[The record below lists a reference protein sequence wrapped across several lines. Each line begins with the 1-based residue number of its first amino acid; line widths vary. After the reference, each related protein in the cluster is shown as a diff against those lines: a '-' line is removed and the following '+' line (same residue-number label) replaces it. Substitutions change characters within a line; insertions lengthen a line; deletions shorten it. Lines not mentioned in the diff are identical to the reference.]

1 MAHGRNIWRL
11 WRRPISQEELK
22 VQRNLSMLLVLV
34 LLAVVT
40 VATFRDMNVW
50 AAPGDRESIQEGL
63 RLMVEASN
71 LARKYYVDDI
81 DNKQLYE
88 DAVQGMLHGLDPF
101 SAFISA
107 ERLSEF
113 QKRVKGSFGGIGI
126 VIGMDG
132 GWLTVISPIEDCPA
146 FRQGIMA
153 GDKIIEIE
161 GKSTEGMSL
170 DDAVKQLTGKPG
182 TRVTFTVVHEIDLQ
196 REEFTVTREIIHIKT
211 IKGMARDDEGHW
223 QYIVDEANGVAYIR
237 LTSFTEDT
245 VDDLHAA
252 LKDAR
257 NQGMKSLVLDLR
269 WNGGGMLDSA
279 IRVADTFLSEGV
291 IVATRGRND
300 PEESKSATH
309 AGTIT
314 DLPMVV
320 LVNGRSASASEIV
333 AGALQDHNRAIVLG
347 ERTFG
352 KGSVQRIFH
361 LDNGRCAVKLT
372 VAKYYLP
379 SGRCIHRT
387 EGDEVW
393 GVDPLI
399 KVPMTLEEYAAV
411 ILSRRDSEVLRVNG
425 NGDRPGGNGKNNVV
439 PEKDNGADPVPE
451 LKDQG
456 STDESPKE
464 IAPEPAKPK
473 VASDDDAKEPVV
485 DRQLDRAI
493 DVLRMLPLVK
503 QFSNLEVAVP
513 SK

>member
-1 MAHGRNIWRL
+1 MAHWHNIWRFY
-11 WRRPISQEELK
+11 RRPVSQEELK
-22 VQRNLSMLLVLV
+22 VQRNLSILLVLV

-40 VATFRDMNVW
+40 VGTFRDMNLW

-107 ERLSEF
+107 ERLGEF

-126 VIGMDG
+126 VIGLEG
-132 GWLTVISPIEDCPA
+132 GWLSVISPIEDGPA
-146 FRQGIMA
+146 FRQGVMA

-161 GKSTEGMSL
+161 GKSTDGMSL

-182 TRVTFTVVHEIDLQ
+182 TKVTFTVVHEIDLR

-211 IKGMARDDEGHW
+211 IKGIARDDEGRW
-223 QYIVDEANGVAYIR
+223 QYIVDEASGVAYIR

-245 VDDLHAA
+245 VGDLHAA
-252 LKDAR
+252 LKNAKT
-257 NQGMKSLVLDLR
+257 QGMKSLVLDLR

-279 IRVADTFLSEGV
+279 IRVVDTFLNEGV

-300 PEESKSATH
+300 PEEVKSATRS
-309 AGTIT
+309 GTVT
-314 DLPMVV
+314 DVPMVI

-333 AGALQDHNRAIVLG
+333 AGALQDQNRAIVLG

-352 KGSVQRIFH
+352 KGSVQRIFR
-361 LDNGRCAVKLT
+361 LDNGRCAIKLT

-379 SGRCIHRT
+379 SGRCIHRD

-399 KVPMTLEEYAAV
+399 EVPMTLEEYGKV

-425 NGDRPGGNGKNNVV
+425 ERQDGKGKGNAAPDDKDDGADSV
-439 PEKDNGADPVPE
+439 PES
-451 LKDQG
+451 KDQG
-456 STDESPKE
+456 STGKAPKE
-464 IAPEPAKPK
+464 IASQTAGERATGN
-473 VASDDDAKEPVV
+473 DTAKEPVV

-493 DVLRMLPLVK
+493 DVLRMLPLVTK
-503 QFSNLEVAVP
+503 FSNLKVASP